1 LNGVTSL
8 VRHTSALFFSLGYFI
23 THRSDATALVHQTDF
38 RIVRILI
45 ANMYEHAWVYAGGIH
60 KSTMSYWSKMGK
72 QELIKTK
79 QYLKGNRNSML
90 TTCFLF
96 LVSALSQANV
106 GGFQCLRLAVRPIV
120 RYVSTHV
127 LYMH

>member
-1 LNGVTSL
+1 MVLHLWYVTQALCSFLCDTLLLIGVML
-8 VRHTSALFFSLGYFI
+8 QLWYI
-23 THRSDATALVHQTDF
+23 HQTDF